1 MFADFYHLWSGEGD
15 CGGGLWRAGGVG
27 LTEIRGESEEIGN
40 GDFVIVVGVPLTP
53 ENVCLV
59 EVRGKIN
66 EIRNRNHTI
75 DI

>member
-1 MFADFYHLWSGEGD
+1 MFANFYHLWSGNRD
-15 CGGGLWRAGGVG
+15 RGGGLWSVGGVG
-27 LTEIRGESEEIGN
+27 LAEIGSEGDKVGN

-59 EVRGKIN
+59 EVRRKIN